1 MYFSQQSHHL
11 WTSVKT
17 NLNNPHLMYQCI
29 MDHVLIYSSH
39 ILMQE
44 VISLKQIYLMTKT
57 TYMQLLIKSLF
68 NSEAFFKSR
77 EIS

>member
-1 MYFSQQSHHL
+1 
-11 WTSVKT
+11 
-17 NLNNPHLMYQCI
+17 

-39 ILMQE
+39 FLMQE
-44 VISLKQIYLMTKT
+44 VIPLKQIYLMTKT

-68 NSEAFFKSR
+68 NSKAFFKSR